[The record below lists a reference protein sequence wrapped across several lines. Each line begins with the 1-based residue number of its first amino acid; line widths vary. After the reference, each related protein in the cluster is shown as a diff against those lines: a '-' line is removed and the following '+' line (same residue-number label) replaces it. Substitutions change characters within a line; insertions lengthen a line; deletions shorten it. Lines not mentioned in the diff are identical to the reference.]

1 MKRTN
6 FQERSYVT
14 TRYDREQYRKGINI
28 VASGN
33 YQYLKDTQYETL
45 PTVSKKKKKNLVS
58 TLWKHRQLGRSLKP
72 LFWSLFLSHYCWLQL

>member
-45 PTVSKKKKKNLVS
+45 PTVSKKKKK
-58 TLWKHRQLGRSLKP
+58 TLSAHCGNTDSWEGH
-72 LFWSLFLSHYCWLQL
+72 LSHYSGHCS

>member
-1 MKRTN
+1 MLCTMKRTN

-45 PTVSKKKKKNLVS
+45 PTVSKKKKKPCQHIVE
-58 TLWKHRQLGRSLKP
+58 TQTAGKVT
-72 LFWSLFLSHYCWLQL
+72 